1 MPWTDLNLQQ
11 YQHWTNTC

>member
-11 YQHWTNTC
+11 Y